1 MVVGSPIAAEEVEG
15 GWRERDVAVFG
26 ALSPVDMDHHAGG
39 VDIGDF
45 EVEAFVES

>member
-1 MVVGSPIAAEEVEG
+1 MALDRLNPISLKRG
-15 GWRERDVAVFG
+15 GIFLFLG
-26 ALSPVDMDHHAGG
+26 PSSITGG